1 MRNETSLQSDEEE
14 SATLTFS
21 PLEPGSPFRPG
32 RPGGPWRTI
41 TEVKNQFS
49 QRRTKKKK
57 KREKNSWQYKQNCKV
72 TRLDFFLNEAIK
84 RKKEKTVREN
94 LECQNEREQNKWLKN
109 HTFHREG
116 SKETTQKM
124 KTLSIETLFKGIG
137 YGFVKQ
143 PNLEQ
148 V

>member
-1 MRNETSLQSDEEE
+1 MRGNKISD
-14 SATLTFS
+14 SK
-21 PLEPGSPFRPG
+21 
-32 RPGGPWRTI
+32 I
-41 TEVKNQFS
+41 
-49 QRRTKKKK
+49 
-57 KREKNSWQYKQNCKV
+57 
-72 TRLDFFLNEAIK
+72 
-84 RKKEKTVREN
+84 
-94 LECQNEREQNKWLKN
+94 
-109 HTFHREG
+109 TFHREG